1 MLKGQ
6 LIHPTILEVL
16 GTSGHGSKILIA
28 DGNYP
33 FSTGAN
39 PAAQRVYLNLSPGK
53 LTVTD
58 VLAALISAVPI
69 EAAEVMMTASGEE
82 PPIYA
87 EFRQLLPELK
97 LHAHERFAFYDESKS
112 SSVCLVVATGD
123 QRLYANILLTIGVVP
138 PSA

>member
-16 GTSGHGSKILIA
+16 GSSGHGSKILIA

-39 PAAQRVYLNLSPGK
+39 PAARRVHLNLSPGK

-58 VLAALISAVPI
+58 VLEALISAVPI

-82 PPIYA
+82 PSIYA
-87 EFRQLLPELK
+87 EFRQLLPDLELQ
-97 LHAHERFAFYDESKS
+97 AHERFAFYEESKS
-112 SSVCLVVATGD
+112 SNVCLVVATGE
-123 QRLYANILLTIGVVP
+123 QRIYANILLTIGTVLP
-138 PSA
+138 EA

>member
-16 GTSGHGSKILIA
+16 GSSGHGSKILIA

-39 PAAQRVYLNLSPGK
+39 PAARRVHLNLSPGK

-58 VLAALISAVPI
+58 VLEALISAVPI

-82 PPIYA
+82 PPIYV
-87 EFRQLLPELK
+87 EFRQLLPDLELQD
-97 LHAHERFAFYDESKS
+97 HERFPFYEESKS
-112 SSVCLVVATGD
+112 SDVCLVVATGD

-138 PSA
+138 PA